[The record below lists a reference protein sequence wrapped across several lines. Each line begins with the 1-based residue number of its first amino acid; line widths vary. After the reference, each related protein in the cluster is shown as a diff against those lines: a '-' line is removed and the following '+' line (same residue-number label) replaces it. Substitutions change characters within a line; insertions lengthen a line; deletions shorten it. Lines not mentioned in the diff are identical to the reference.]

1 MPEPRDAL
9 TMLRSVARGS
19 AVDKPWPLPSMLFNM
34 LRLGRRMAPPD
45 SPLGLPDVNAS
56 PVYRDLS
63 TAKLGVGDDA
73 LDFELPVLDGQGT
86 VRLSSFRG
94 IRPVALVFGSYT

>member
-1 MPEPRDAL
+1 MPGAGDTL

-19 AVDKPWPLPSMLFNM
+19 AIDRPWPLPGMLFNM

-45 SPLGLPDVNAS
+45 SPLGLPDVDAS
-56 PVYRDLS
+56 PLYRDLS
-63 TAKLGVGDDA
+63 TAKVGVGDEA
-73 LDFELPVLDGQGT
+73 LDFELPVLEGEGT

-94 IRPVALVFGSYT
+94 VRPVALVFGSYT